1 MIPLNT
7 FNTLLKEY
15 GFTRFGR
22 DDDWNF
28 LLYIKDFGPVSSEA
42 NKKFSSRWATGPLV
56 IEAKIIG
63 NQVSNIGVNVTT
75 LYSPTYFRRFVRDVI
90 TGDRPLDVPILFN
103 GNADDQI
110 MTVDE
115 LFNTYS
121 TSTVGFKKPEY
132 VKAEVKGVFLET
144 EEEGLKWL
152 LSVFRFYLKFSID
165 FLNDPQTK
173 KMHEDFLKLYNETNT
188 HGIVKKEK
196 NAEPQVNAWGIP
208 VVPEEDIFD
217 PYHLEGKFART
228 KFTETEEQF
237 IETQVKKVEKQM
249 LIKFNTLK
257 ASFNYAV

>member
-7 FNTLLKEY
+7 FNSLLKEY

-28 LLYIKDFGPVSSEA
+28 LLYIKDFGPVSSDA

-103 GNADDQI
+103 SNTDDKI

-173 KMHEDFLKLYNETNT
+173 KMHEDFLQLYNETNM
-188 HGIVKKEK
+188 HGVVKKEK

-217 PYHLEGKFART
+217 PYHLKGKFART

-237 IETQVKKVEKQM
+237 IETQIKKVEKQM

>member
-42 NKKFSSRWATGPLV
+42 NQKFNSRWATGPLV

-103 GNADDQI
+103 GNTDDKI

-196 NAEPQVNAWGIP
+196 NTEPQVNAWGIP

-237 IETQVKKVEKQM
+237 IETQIKKVEKQM

>member
-7 FNTLLKEY
+7 FNTLLKEN

-42 NKKFSSRWATGPLV
+42 NKKFSTRWATGPLV

-103 GNADDQI
+103 GNTDDKI

-144 EEEGLKWL
+144 EEEGFRWL

-188 HGIVKKEK
+188 HGVVKKEK
-196 NAEPQVNAWGIP
+196 MEAQVNAWGIP
-208 VVPEEDIFD
+208 VVSEEDIFD

-237 IETQVKKVEKQM
+237 IETQINKIEKQM